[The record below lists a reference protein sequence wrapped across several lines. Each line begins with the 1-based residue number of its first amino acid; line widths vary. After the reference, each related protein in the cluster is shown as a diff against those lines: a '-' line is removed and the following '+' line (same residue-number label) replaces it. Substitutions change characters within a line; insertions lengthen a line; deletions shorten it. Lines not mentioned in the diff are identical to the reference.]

1 MEVTMTMGVGVDII
15 AISRMR
21 DTLETTGKVF
31 MDKVFTPW
39 EQQRAEAHA
48 DPVAYVAMTFA
59 AKEAIFKTFGI
70 GWHFGVQMTEIEIRD
85 GEYGEPIAVLTGRF
99 AELAAERGVSRV
111 LLSLSYDGDYAVA
124 MAALSGG
131 R

>member
-1 MEVTMTMGVGVDII
+1 MTIGVGVDII

-21 DTLETTGKVF
+21 AVLETSGQVF

-39 EQQRAEAHA
+39 EQERAKTHP
-48 DPVAYVAMTFA
+48 DTVAYAAMLFA

-70 GWHFGVQMTEIEIRD
+70 GWHFGVQMTEIEVQE
-85 GEYGEPIAVLTGRF
+85 GEYGEPIPVLTGRF

-111 LLSLSYDGDYAVA
+111 LLSLSYDGDYAIAVA
-124 MAALSGG
+124 TLSGG
-131 R
+131 K